1 MVKIAALLALI
12 GVPEMTPVEPL
23 SDKPGGN
30 PGLTTNPSIDPDT
43 AGVNAMASPTTA
55 GKGCDPLYD
64 NAGGGGRV
72 AGSRPPQ
79 AQSQDRPMNTPTRR
93 IGITTQ
99 FARQPTVENVTT
111 ESSVVKCPS
120 NVAPEAVFE

>member
-1 MVKIAALLALI
+1 MLLKVTAMISSTGAGGVSRHCRCGRTAAKGASART
-12 GVPEMTPVEPL
+12 MAT
-23 SDKPGGN
+23 
-30 PGLTTNPSIDPDT
+30 
-43 AGVNAMASPTTA
+43 MASPTTA

-64 NAGGGGRV
+64 NAGGGRV

-99 FARQPTVENVTT
+99 FALQPTVENVTT
-111 ESSVVKCPS
+111 ESFVVNCPS